1 MKICFVDTTKL
12 EYTHKDIDDKK
23 IRGSESSIINLSK
36 KLSELGNDVCI
47 FNHSK
52 VEIVNNKYSWQNI
65 SKIEKHKQDFDVV
78 ISNNDSEIL
87 SIFDCKK
94 KYVLSHSILNIE
106 KAIRKKQFFS
116 YFANKPKYL
125 LLGSY
130 HKKKMSKIFSI
141 YGNYIINYGV
151 DEIFENQIITDNY
164 DKNLSFF
171 TSRQDR
177 NLNLLIDVWKNGI
190 NQKRKESKL
199 FITPIS
205 KDLISYNIY
214 NREMLNKKAFIDD
227 IIRSRM
233 IILPGHKAEL
243 SCLAAM
249 EASELCLPIVT
260 MGIGSLSERVEHL
273 VTGLV
278 SKSKKDFTENILE
291 LYNNDALWNEIK
303 FNLKLRRGSNSW
315 SKIANDFNKVLQK

>member
-12 EYTHKDIDDKK
+12 EYTHNDLNDKK

-36 KLSELGNDVCI
+36 LLSKIGHSVSV

-52 VEIVNNKYSWQNI
+52 VEIIENMYSWQNI
-65 SKIEKHKQDFDVV
+65 SRIGNHKHDFDVV

-87 SIFDCKK
+87 SKFSCKK
-94 KYVLSHSILNIE
+94 KYVLSHSILNFE

-116 YFANKPKYL
+116 YFVNKPRYL
-125 LLGSY
+125 LLGNY

-141 YGNYIINYGV
+141 YGSHIINYGV
-151 DEIFENQIITDNY
+151 DEIFENQVIPENF

-177 NLNLLIDVWKNGI
+177 NLDLLIEVWKNGVYK
-190 NQKRKESKL
+190 KRKKSKL
-199 FITPIS
+199 YITPIS
-205 KDLISYNIY
+205 SNLTQFNIF
-214 NREMLNKKAFIDD
+214 NREMLNKKKFIND
-227 IIRSRM
+227 IIKSRM

-243 SCLAAM
+243 CCLAAM
-249 EASELCLPIVT
+249 EASELCIPIVT
-260 MGIGSLSERVEHL
+260 MGIGSLSERVEHC

-278 SKSKKDFTENILE
+278 SKNERTFVENILE
-291 LYNNDALWNEIK
+291 LYKNDILWNKIK
-303 FNLKLRRGSNSW
+303 YNLKLRRGSNSW
-315 SKIANDFNKVLQK
+315 DKVATDFNKLLKK